1 MNSVRSPQPERGFTL
16 VEVLVA
22 LAIMATMA
30 MIAWRGLDALLKSR
44 DIAQAHL
51 EQSSRLQTVVAQ
63 WEQDLRAIQDS
74 GIEEP
79 LAFDGASLRMTRQVP
94 EGLQVVVWTAR
105 NNALFRWEGPVV
117 KTVAALHDSFQRSQ
131 LQVNQDA
138 TQLRALDGVSGWQM
152 YFYRG
157 NSWSNAQSSGGS
169 SSNTQP
175 PQAPQK
181 SEDDKTKAENNEA
194 GSSGNSS
201 NNNGANRQGP
211 VRPDLPTGV
220 RMVILFDPGS
230 GFSGP
235 LTRQIA
241 IGQ

>member
-1 MNSVRSPQPERGFTL
+1 MNSTRASQRMRGFTL
-16 VEVLVA
+16 IEVLVA
-22 LAIMATMA
+22 LVIMATMA
-30 MIAWRGLDALLKSR
+30 MIAWRGLDALMKSR
-44 DIAQAHL
+44 DIAQTHL
-51 EQSSRLQTVVAQ
+51 DQSTRLQTVVAQ
-63 WEQDLRAIQDS
+63 WEQDLRSIQDS

-117 KTVAALHDSFQRSQ
+117 KTVAALNDSYQRSQ

-138 TQLRALDGVSGWQM
+138 TQLRALEGVNGWQM

-169 SSNTQP
+169 SNNAP
-175 PQAPQK
+175 VPQAPA
-181 SEDDKTKAENNEA
+181 SAA
-194 GSSGNSS
+194 S
-201 NNNGANRQGP
+201 GANPGLGP
-211 VRPDLPTGV
+211 QRPDLPSGV
-220 RMVILFDPGS
+220 RMVILFGPGS

>member
-1 MNSVRSPQPERGFTL
+1 MKPTQAAQRTRGFTL

-22 LAIMATMA
+22 LVIMATMA
-30 MIAWRGLDALLKSR
+30 IVAWRGLDALLKSR
-44 DIAQAHL
+44 DIAQTHL
-51 EQSSRLQTVVAQ
+51 DQSTRLQTVVAQ
-63 WEQDLRAIQDS
+63 WEQDLRSIQDS

-79 LAFDGASLRMTRQVP
+79 LAFDGASLRMTRQLP

-117 KTVAALHDSFQRSQ
+117 KTVAALNDSFQRSQ

-138 TQLRALDGVSGWQM
+138 TQLRALEGVSGWQM

-157 NSWSNAQSSGGS
+157 NSWSNAQSSSGTA
-169 SSNTQP
+169 SNTP
-175 PQAPQK
+175 EPAASAASGVNPGLGPQ
-181 SEDDKTKAENNEA
+181 
-194 GSSGNSS
+194 
-201 NNNGANRQGP
+201 
-211 VRPDLPTGV
+211 RPDLPTGV
-220 RMVILFDPGS
+220 RMVILFGPGS